1 MSSRAWQAVLDHLD
15 EAAELAKLDA
25 DVHRMLRSPRRVLE
39 VSVPVRLDDGS
50 VEVFTG
56 WRVHHDTTRGPG
68 KGGIRFHPDLDVDE
82 VKALAAMMTFKTALV
97 ELPTSAGPRAACSAT
112 PARCRSGRAGDPPV
126 HLRDQPHPQARG
138 RHSGARRQHRR
149 PGHGL
154 ADGHP
159 VDGPGAQPADR

>member
-56 WRVHHDTTRGPG
+56 WRVHHDTTRGG
-68 KGGIRFHPDLDVDE
+68 
-82 VKALAAMMTFKTALV
+82 
-97 ELPTSAGPRAACSAT
+97 
-112 PARCRSGRAGDPPV
+112 
-126 HLRDQPHPQARG
+126 QG
-138 RHSGARRQHRR
+138 RHPLPPRPRRRRGQGAGRHDDLQDR
-149 PGHGL
+149 PGR
-154 ADGHP
+154 
-159 VDGPGAQPADR
+159 PALRRGQGRRAVRPRTLSIPSSSG